1 MVLQNYIVNR
11 KKGTPTMAEE
21 KETKNP
27 VQSAERIFQVLEML
41 AEHGEMG
48 LMEIST
54 ELGLHKSTVHRLL
67 MSLIYMGYAKQDET
81 TQKYMLSYKIVSMAG
96 KILERTDILQ
106 IAKPY
111 MERLSD
117 ISGEAVHLVQRE
129 GNNILYIYKI
139 EAKVGTIRMV
149 SHVGM
154 VHPMYCSGVGKA
166 IMATLPE
173 KEVKQIWNE
182 SIIEKKTDK
191 TITDI
196 DEMMQVLEEV
206 RKNGYALDDEENEE
220 GVRCI
225 AACLHGYSKEVKYA
239 FSISG
244 PVSRMTRERV
254 EELAVDVKKVQEML
268 IESFDSQNPQPYS
281 IPVDSQ
287 EDVKK
292 VKAYGG
298 NPVVV
303 PSGVAKLLKEEK
315 EKRIKTLME
324 IPCASVMTLKDKF
337 NRWYDIYAEKLPPEA
352 QVEIRNLIEELE

>member
-154 VHPMYCSGVGKA
+154 A
-166 IMATLPE
+166 IMSTLPD
-173 KEVKQIWNE
+173 KEVKQIWYE

-196 DEMMQVLEEV
+196 DDMMQVLEEV

-254 EELAVDVKKVQEML
+254 EELAVDVKKVQEEL
-268 IESFDSQNPQPYS
+268 SRELGYYPQN
-281 IPVDSQ
+281 
-287 EDVKK
+287 
-292 VKAYGG
+292 
-298 NPVVV
+298 
-303 PSGVAKLLKEEK
+303 
-315 EKRIKTLME
+315 
-324 IPCASVMTLKDKF
+324 
-337 NRWYDIYAEKLPPEA
+337 
-352 QVEIRNLIEELE
+352 

>member
-1 MVLQNYIVNR
+1 
-11 KKGTPTMAEE
+11 MAEE
-21 KETKNP
+21 KVTKNP
-27 VQSAERIFQVLEML
+27 VQSAERIFQVAEML

-48 LMEIST
+48 LMEISAA
-54 ELGLHKSTVHRLL
+54 LGLHKSTVHRLL
-67 MSLIYMGYAKQDET
+67 MSLVYMGYAKQDAE

-96 KILERTDILQ
+96 KILDRMDILKV
-106 IAKPY
+106 AKPY

-117 ISGEAVHLVQRE
+117 LSGETVHLVQRE

-182 SIIEKKTDK
+182 SITEKKTEH
-191 TITDI
+191 TITDYE
-196 DEMMQVLEEV
+196 EMKKVLAEV
-206 RKNGYALDDEENEE
+206 RECGYALDDEENEQ

-225 AACLHGYSKEVKYA
+225 AASLRDYHNEVRYA

-254 EELAVDVKKVQEML
+254 EELSVDVKKVQEEL
-268 IESFDSQNPQPYS
+268 SREL
-281 IPVDSQ
+281 
-287 EDVKK
+287 
-292 VKAYGG
+292 GG
-298 NPVVV
+298 F
-303 PSGVAKLLKEEK
+303 
-315 EKRIKTLME
+315 R
-324 IPCASVMTLKDKF
+324 
-337 NRWYDIYAEKLPPEA
+337 
-352 QVEIRNLIEELE
+352 